1 MRTGMWI
8 AFCPLLLAGVAFTV
22 QAAEPAAALSV
33 SGHRIGE
40 IFRDCRDVCP
50 EMVVIPPGHFQ
61 MGSPNRRNDEA
72 PVHEVHIGY
81 VFAVSK
87 YPVTRGEWRQYVA
100 ATHHP
105 NSNYCISIQNSG
117 KNWLEPGFTQDDNH
131 PVVCVSWDEA
141 KGYVSWL
148 SQKTGQHYRLL
159 SESEYEYINR
169 AGTSTEYFWG
179 DKWDRRRANGGE
191 KRLNGADGPFQT
203 SPVGSFQPNGFGLYD
218 TTGNVDSWTQ
228 DCWHD
233 NYSGAPTDGSAWTV
247 GDCSKRVFRG
257 GTFTSASEALRA
269 AFHYRGDPGKG
280 LSVVGFR
287 LARTNWRAQR
297 AINFA

>member
-1 MRTGMWI
+1 MRMGMSTV
-8 AFCPLLLAGVAFTV
+8 FCLLLLAGVAFTV
-22 QAAEPAAALSV
+22 QAAEPATALSV

-61 MGSPNRRNDEA
+61 MGSPNDDWRHRTEEG

-81 VFAVSK
+81 VFATSK

-100 ATHHP
+100 ATRHP
-105 NSNYCISIQNSG
+105 SSNHCIGVGQNPDR
-117 KNWLEPGFTQDDNH
+117 NWLDPGFPQDDNH
-131 PVVCVSWDEA
+131 PVVCVTWDEA
-141 KGYVSWL
+141 KDYMSWL
-148 SQKTGQHYRLL
+148 SQKTGYHYRLL
-159 SESEYEYINR
+159 SDSEYEYINR
-169 AGTSTEYFWG
+169 AGSSTAYFWG

-203 SPVGSFQPNGFGLYD
+203 SPVGSFQPNGFDLYD
-218 TTGNVDSWTQ
+218 TTGNVASWTQ

-233 NYSGAPTDGSAWTV
+233 NYSGAPTDGSAWTA

-257 GTFTSASEALRA
+257 GGWSGSSDMLRA
-269 AFHYRGDPGKG
+269 AFHFRGDPGKG

-287 LARTNWRAQR
+287 LARTN
-297 AINFA
+297 